1 MDTNHSVVDLATIVA
16 FYDNRRLIAKTC
28 DVRSCGNESRP
39 PSSVQTEVL
48 IEIVIVKSRYCWF
61 QDMCRSSRPVRDTP
75 AAVFVQQR
83 RLCLGSSKAEL
94 SGKRFAEPGSGVG
107 F

>member
-1 MDTNHSVVDLATIVA
+1 MDTNHSAVDLITIVA
-16 FYDNRRLIAKTC
+16 LYNNRRLIAKTC
-28 DVRSCGNESRP
+28 DMRSCGNEPSP
-39 PSSVQTEVL
+39 PSRVLAQVL

-61 QDMCRSSRPVRDTP
+61 QDMCRGSRPVRDTP
-75 AAVFVQQR
+75 AAVFVQQC

-94 SGKRFAEPGSGVG
+94 ARKRSAKPGGGVG